1 MRTIVLFT
9 IVFVLVGSHAAG
21 AKTTTDS
28 QGRIAYIWATD
39 SYYPYMEYY
48 VAPSETTTTINTE
61 FSCTVHA
68 KDLDTINGS
77 ETDNC
82 GNVIVTVAI
91 VRSGS
96 TVSWSYGGHGPTPGT
111 HKYWFHVKRAHS
123 TTGTFYD
130 DYRVTD
136 FAEEPFNDGYADF
149 SQKVNIGPMGGGSD
163 PPGGGG

>member
-1 MRTIVLFT
+1 MKTVALFSAMAA
-9 IVFVLVGSHAAG
+9 LVGSHSAVVKMTA
-21 AKTTTDS
+21 DR

-48 VAPSETTTTINTE
+48 VDPPETATTINTQ

-82 GNVIVTVAI
+82 GPVLVTVTA
-91 VRSGS
+91 VESGS

-111 HKYWFHVKRAHS
+111 HKLWFHVKRAHS
-123 TTGTFYD
+123 TPGVYYD
-130 DYRVTD
+130 HYRVTD
-136 FAEEPFNDGYADF
+136 YADDPYCDGDADF
-149 SQKVNIGPMGGGSD
+149 AQKVTIGPLPGGNP